1 MKRLGHSSKGK
12 SWVKILKVSLARDR
26 TTLAA
31 VSGMLAEYERC
42 PEGDRL

>member
-1 MKRLGHSSKGK
+1 MKRLSHSSKSK
-12 SWVKILKVSLARDR
+12 TWVKILKVSLARDR

-42 PEGDRL
+42 AGGDLL